1 MGLPWDTLY
10 SMATHDPR
18 HAPAAAVHVVARHW
32 ARPDTI
38 DEVREILTALVAPS
52 RAEPGCLKYELFQNL
67 ADPADFTFVETFASD
82 AALAAH
88 AAAPYI
94 TGLQPRLRA
103 LTARPSEVC
112 RYRAVQ
118 AS

>member
-1 MGLPWDTLY
+1 
-10 SMATHDPR
+10 MASLDLR

-32 ARPDTI
+32 AKPDTI
-38 DEVREILTALVAPS
+38 DEVRQILMELVAPS

-67 ADPADFTFVETFASD
+67 SDPADFTFIETFASE
-82 AALAAH
+82 AALAEH

-94 TGLQPRLRA
+94 AALQPRLRA

-112 RYRAVQ
+112 RYRAV
-118 AS
+118 

>member
-1 MGLPWDTLY
+1 
-10 SMATHDPR
+10 MATHDPR
-18 HAPAAAVHVVARHW
+18 QVPAAAVHVVARHW
-32 ARPDTI
+32 ARTDTI
-38 DEVREILTALVAPS
+38 DEVRKILTELIAPS

-67 ADPADFTFVETFASD
+67 SDPADFTFVEAFASD
-82 AALAAH
+82 AALAEH

-94 TGLQPRLRA
+94 AGLQHRLRA

-118 AS
+118 HH